1 MSGPSSD
8 TVRKHLAAERQLP
21 ELPPGTHARILS
33 RVRATAATPPASLV
47 ASASGLGTKLVLL
60 VGGVVSAVAVA
71 IMIGNAGGEI
81 VSVPAPTP
89 TATPAPT
96 PTPTSALPERV
107 LLDRAQ
113 SALAANDPASALAAT
128 REHSKHYTARSARNA
143 TYSAS
148 ARCSRQAT
156 NAPQAWP
163 RTPFGGASRARSTV
177 RASTPCRRHAE
188 LREAP
193 APTCSRTR
201 CTLRRT
207 PHLGSTGS
215 PAPAARARAPRTPP
229 PVWAGEGAPAF
240 WRSRRAWS
248 SCRRA

>member
-128 REHSKHYTARSARNA
+128 REHSKHYPHGTLSEERDVLRIRALLAAGDERA
-143 TYSAS
+143 AS
-148 ARCSRQAT
+148 M
-156 NAPQAWP
+156 
-163 RTPFGGASRARSTV
+163 
-177 RASTPCRRHAE
+177 
-188 LREAP
+188 
-193 APTCSRTR
+193 
-201 CTLRRT
+201 
-207 PHLGSTGS
+207 
-215 PAPAARARAPRTPP
+215 AADT
-229 PVWAGEGAPAF
+229 F
-240 WRSRRAWS
+240 WRRFPRSIHGPGVDALSPPR
-248 SCRRA
+248 

>member
-89 TATPAPT
+89 TPAPT
-96 PTPTSALPERV
+96 PAPAPTSTSTSALPERV

-128 REHSKHYTARSARNA
+128 REHSRHYPHGTLSEERDVLRIRALLAAGDERA
-143 TYSAS
+143 AS
-148 ARCSRQAT
+148 M
-156 NAPQAWP
+156 
-163 RTPFGGASRARSTV
+163 
-177 RASTPCRRHAE
+177 
-188 LREAP
+188 
-193 APTCSRTR
+193 
-201 CTLRRT
+201 
-207 PHLGSTGS
+207 
-215 PAPAARARAPRTPP
+215 AADT
-229 PVWAGEGAPAF
+229 F
-240 WRSRRAWS
+240 WRRFPRSIHGPGVDALSPPR
-248 SCRRA
+248 